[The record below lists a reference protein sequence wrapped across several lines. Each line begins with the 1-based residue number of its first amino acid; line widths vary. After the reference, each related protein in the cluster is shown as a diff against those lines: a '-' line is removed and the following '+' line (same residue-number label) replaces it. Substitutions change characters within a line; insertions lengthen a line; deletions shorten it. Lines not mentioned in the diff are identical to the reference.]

1 MLKEEGYKKK
11 IVLASASPRRSEIL
25 KILKLDFEVV
35 KPDSCEEV
43 QLKNPYKTVIDNSII
58 KAENVYN
65 SIKKYGSKKK
75 NSCCTEQFLIAGF
88 DTVVCLNRSC
98 FGKPSSTGQAIK
110 FLDILSGRVH
120 MVISGVC
127 VLDSISGKYRFDTE
141 VTKVK
146 FRKLT
151 LEEIKGYINKEN
163 VLDKAGAYNI
173 FGLGIILVEKINGCF
188 YNVAGLPVVKFV
200 DLLAGFGFKV
210 IG

>member
-1 MLKEEGYKKK
+1 LEEEGYKKK
-11 IVLASASPRRSEIL
+11 IILASASPRRREIL

-35 KPDSCEEV
+35 KPCNFEEV
-43 QLKNPYKTVIDNSII
+43 QLKNPYKTVIGNSII

-65 SIKKYGSKKK
+65 NIERYRLINKSPGY
-75 NSCCTEQFLIAGF
+75 TEQFLVAGF
-88 DTVVCLNRSC
+88 DTVVYLDRKC
-98 FGKPSSTGQAIK
+98 FGKPGSIEEAVG
-110 FLDILSGRVH
+110 FLNVLSGRVH

-151 LEEIKGYINKEN
+151 AEEIKGYVDNED

-173 FGLGIILVEKINGCF
+173 FGLGILLVEKINGCF
-188 YNVAGLPVVKFV
+188 YNVAGIPIAKFI
-200 DLLAGFGFKV
+200 DLLAGSGFKV
-210 IG
+210 IS